1 MNEDSNNYFKTVLNS
16 IENRRS
22 KESNPLKKIGVIKEE
37 QLNIPPLEK
46 TGIKQDDENLS
57 IRSSNKIDDLL
68 VTIKALI
75 NDIDHISNNSLKST
89 AYNNIKKKISEVR
102 SFYITELNEDIEF
115 LRHVYNTEIKNK
127 INKNAINLDRYVNNS
142 NNTTIKPSTNSTN
155 DFISYVGYNSTP
167 INKIL
172 DEYITVDNNTNLVK
186 KEPIPIEKSEEIY
199 LNYNELAAELA
210 ENELIDKHGKYD
222 EISMIDEW
230 NLLCDKYKKIILKHE
245 RNEEG

>member
-127 INKNAINLDRYVNNS
+127 INIFHFSVMTS
-142 NNTTIKPSTNSTN
+142 SFTFVS
-155 DFISYVGYNSTP
+155 
-167 INKIL
+167 
-172 DEYITVDNNTNLVK
+172 
-186 KEPIPIEKSEEIY
+186 
-199 LNYNELAAELA
+199 
-210 ENELIDKHGKYD
+210 
-222 EISMIDEW
+222 
-230 NLLCDKYKKIILKHE
+230 
-245 RNEEG
+245 